1 MSDRASSVDAIIIK
15 AGQTSYAI
23 CLIVLGI
30 LQLIYPDF
38 RPAILPE
45 WPSRLPGLAFCAWI
59 AGAVLVGAGIVI
71 VIDRKGREIALI
83 VGGLFLASAL
93 LFQLPYVLLVNPRTV
108 NPFSWGGPFNALIMA
123 GCSFVVASSFHENA
137 GSTRH
142 RSRLILP
149 LEGLM
154 PFGRILF
161 CITIIRFGAGH
172 FLHTR
177 HDAALIPPWIP
188 WHRFWTYFTGAAL
201 VGSGVSIIA
210 KFNLRPIATL
220 LGTMLF
226 FWVVMLHIP
235 RAFADPYSGQGNEIE
250 SASHALAD
258 SGTALLIACMA
269 RAKSASVK

>member
-1 MSDRASSVDAIIIK
+1 LIK

-23 CLIVLGI
+23 CLIVQGI
-30 LQLIYPDF
+30 LQLLYGDF
-38 RPAILPE
+38 RPAIVPE
-45 WPSRLPGLAFCAWI
+45 WPSRIPGLAFCAWFV
-59 AGAVLVGAGIVI
+59 GAALVGAGIAI
-71 VIDRKGREIALI
+71 VIGRKGREIALI
-83 VGGLFLASAL
+83 VGALFLASAL
-93 LFQLPYVLLVNPRTV
+93 LFQLPYVLLVSPRTV

-137 GSTRH
+137 GSATH
-142 RSRLILP
+142 KSPLIHP
-149 LEGLM
+149 LEAVM

-172 FLHTR
+172 FLHTT
-177 HDAALIPPWIP
+177 HDAALIPAWIP
-188 WHRFWTYFTGAAL
+188 WHKFWTYFTGAAL
-201 VGSGVSIIA
+201 VGSGAAIVA

-226 FWVVMLHIP
+226 LWVVMLHIP
-235 RAFADPYSGQGNEIE
+235 RALADPHSGQGNEIE

-269 RAKSASVK
+269 VPKDRRRTVATERSGN

>member
-1 MSDRASSVDAIIIK
+1 LIK

-23 CLIVLGI
+23 CLIVQGI
-30 LQLIYPDF
+30 LQLLYGDF
-38 RPAILPE
+38 RSAILPE
-45 WPSRLPGLAFCAWI
+45 WPSRIPGLAFCAWSV
-59 AGAVLVGAGIVI
+59 GAALVGAGVAIVI
-71 VIDRKGREIALI
+71 GKKGRETALI
-83 VGGLFLASAL
+83 VGGLFLVSVL
-93 LFQLPYVLLVNPRTV
+93 LFQLPYVLLVSPRSI

-137 GSTRH
+137 
-142 RSRLILP
+142 RSVGHNSPLLRP
-149 LEGLM
+149 LEVLV

-172 FLHTR
+172 FLHTP
-177 HDAALIPPWIP
+177 HDAALIPAWIP

-201 VGSGVSIIA
+201 VGSGAAIIA

-226 FWVVMLHIP
+226 LWVVMLHIP
-235 RAFADPYSGQGNEIE
+235 RAFADPYSGEGNNIE
-250 SASHALAD
+250 SAAHALAD

-269 RAKSASVK
+269 VPKKRKSNSNH